1 MKFFSEQAC
10 HRAGLF
16 LLIALTS
23 ACATSPQ
30 ARLLVDNP
38 PDIRQ
43 RVELTEVP
51 FFPQLDFYCGPS
63 SLASIISYRG
73 TAVEPEQIAPLIY
86 VPELK
91 GSLQT
96 EVISATR
103 RFDLLP
109 VLLDGKLESIV
120 REIDAGNPVFVLQN
134 LGLDSI
140 PVWHYEVVV
149 GYDFDERMVILR
161 SGVNKRVLRS
171 FTLFEKTWQRAD
183 YWALAIT
190 SADSIPV
197 TASEDAFVTTAIDM
211 EQVGSTRT
219 AHRAY
224 LTALQRWPDSLLAH
238 IGAGNTAYQLGDYT
252 AAQRAYR
259 IALEIDP
266 DKAEIWNNL
275 SYALAQMDMHEDS
288 MAAIERALQLDPDN
302 QNFRDSYREL
312 STWE

>member
-1 MKFFSEQAC
+1 M
-10 HRAGLF
+10 F
-16 LLIALTS
+16 LLVVLAS

-30 ARLLVDNP
+30 TRLLVDNP
-38 PDIRQ
+38 PDIPEQ
-43 RVELTEVP
+43 VELTEVP
-51 FFPQLDFYCGPS
+51 FFPQLEYYCGPS

-96 EVISATR
+96 EVVSATR
-103 RFDLLP
+103 RFDMLP
-109 VLLDGKLESIV
+109 VLLDGKLESIL
-120 REIDAGNPVFVLQN
+120 REIAAGNPVFVLQN

-149 GYDFDERMVILR
+149 GYDFNERVVILR

-171 FTLFEKTWQRAD
+171 FALFEKTWQRAD
-183 YWALAIT
+183 YWALAVV

-197 TASEDAFVTTAIDM
+197 TASEDVYVNTVIDM
-211 EQVGSTRT
+211 EQVGSTET
-219 AHRAY
+219 AYRAY

-238 IGAGNTAYQLGDYT
+238 IGAGNTAYELGDYN
-252 AAQRAYR
+252 AAESAYQR
-259 IALEIDP
+259 ALEIDP

-275 SYALAQMDMHEDS
+275 SYTLAQLDMREPS
-288 MAAIERALQLDPDN
+288 MVAIRRALELDPDN
-302 QNFRDSYREL
+302 QNFQDSYNEL
-312 STWE
+312 SSWE